1 MPLRLFAIWL
11 LLFGAGAA
19 LIDCGGGSSTP
30 AIGPV
35 PVPTG
40 LPTSI
45 SSDDP
50 VNPLITPAPGPTGF
64 VPVPPTPYPSAAIV
78 VGVQQ
83 PASELQ
89 ESGMT
94 LFGFINPSS
103 SKTATLAVG
112 SSTYVNND
120 QFSATPPPTT
130 LPGGTFTMQTNAGL
144 GLFGFLR
151 GTAVIDL
158 NATRG
163 NVKIAPSL
171 TQQTDPVLDVPQSR
185 LRGVA
190 SSQRSLEAQIT
201 PTPPPAIGA
210 VRSWNIHDY
219 TAPNTWSTIQAT
231 MLAVATVG
239 GATKGYVWL
248 DNALIVDLGG
258 VQAATALAQRYA
270 SYYTTAVAVQGK
282 FGNAPAGVAMT
293 PDDWLPSA
301 PAMSKEVNTC
311 DASGTTTGTDFEYI
325 ADPGYVNVVVPQ
337 QLSGILG
344 YVWSIDLSPQSVL
357 NCIQTGVYKSNQTS
371 AIYVT
376 YTGET
381 AQKFYLWQT
390 TITHE
395 LQHQTSFVGRL
406 INNGYPAQQSWVE
419 EGMGT
424 LAQDYVSANQ
434 KFDLEDTGPELV
446 SFLSAPQNFSLTGF
460 AALLPSTTGSGLT
473 LQSNTSK
480 SYALSYLFLK
490 YLADRFGEGILLKI
504 QTDSMN
510 GTAGIADATGTSFN
524 QLIADFTTMIAAS
537 NTGIVPVGSP
547 SYAKY
552 NMQSF
557 SLRQSYTPQY
567 VAAFTLAGP
576 ATVGALTPNA
586 ATSVQNMYYG
596 GFAYFSFG
604 NFVATGSTIKLTDLQ
619 SGKLGL
625 TGGIDQQ

>member
-1 MPLRLFAIWL
+1 M
-11 LLFGAGAA
+11 
-19 LIDCGGGSSTP
+19 IDCGGGSSASSAVP
-30 AIGPV
+30 L

-45 SSDDP
+45 SGDDP

-64 VPVPPTPYPSAAIV
+64 VPVPPTPYPSAAIN

-89 ESGMT
+89 DSGTT

-103 SKTATLAVG
+103 SKSAMLGIG
-112 SSTYVNND
+112 SSTYVDNN
-120 QFSATPPPTT
+120 QFRTTPAPTA

-151 GTAVIDL
+151 GTVVIDL

-163 NVKIAPSL
+163 NVKIARSL
-171 TQQTDPVLDVPQSR
+171 SQQTDPVLDVPQSR
-185 LRGVA
+185 LRAVA
-190 SSQRSLEAQIT
+190 SSLRSREAQIT

-210 VRSWNIHDY
+210 VRSWNISGY
-219 TAPNTWSTIQAT
+219 TAANTWSTIQAT

-239 GATKGYVWL
+239 GAPKGYVWL

-270 SYYTTAVAVQGK
+270 ASYTTAVAVQGK
-282 FGNAPAGVAMT
+282 FGNAPAGAAMT

-311 DASGTTTGTDFEYI
+311 DASGTTTGTDFEFI
-325 ADPGYVNVVVPQ
+325 ADPGYVNVVVPMK
-337 QLSGILG
+337 LTDIIG
-344 YVWSIDLSPQSVL
+344 YVWSIDLSPQTVL
-357 NCIQTGVYKSNQTS
+357 NCDRTGVYNSNQTS

-376 YTGET
+376 YTGQT
-381 AQKFYLWQT
+381 PQNYYLWQT

-434 KFDLEDTGPELV
+434 KFDIEDTGPALAP
-446 SFLSAPQNFSLTGF
+446 FLSAPQNYSLTGF
-460 AALLPSTTGSGLT
+460 AAYLPSSSGMR

-490 YLADRFGEGILLKI
+490 YLADRFGDGILLKI

-510 GTAGIADATGTSFN
+510 GTAGIAHATGISFN
-524 QLIADFTTMIAAS
+524 QLIADFTTMIAVS
-537 NTGIVPVGSP
+537 NTGIVPVGSLD
-547 SYAKY
+547 YAKY

-567 VAAFTLAGP
+567 VDAFTFAGP
-576 ATVGALTPNA
+576 ATVGALTPNT

-619 SGKLGL
+619 SGELAL
-625 TGGIDQQ
+625 TGGIGQQ